1 VERESRGGCAF
12 RTPPPPFSEQ
22 QQRARQNTH
31 THTTRNTPT
40 KPNPK
45 KQLKQTN
52 NNTNNTNHTTQPTSY
67 ELLNT
72 GSGKIEVKH
81 LTAEQA
87 KNSEHFKDKES
98 GAELEVQEKLPL
110 LEWMANNYKKFGCG
124 LEFVTNKSQEG
135 SQFCRGFG
143 GIGGVLRYQ
152 VNMAEFEEPDDDGG
166 SGLWS
171 DDDF

>member
-1 VERESRGGCAF
+1 MCVHL
-12 RTPPPPFSEQ
+12 Q
-22 QQRARQNTH
+22 QHNH
-31 THTTRNTPT
+31 THQP
-40 KPNPK
+40 
-45 KQLKQTN
+45 
-52 NNTNNTNHTTQPTSY
+52 QPTNQNKQQPKTNSY

-72 GSGKIEVKH
+72 GSGKLEVKH

-87 KNSEHFKDKES
+87 KNSDHFKDKET

-110 LEWMANNYKKFGCG
+110 LEWMANNYHKFGCG

-152 VNMAEFEEPDDDGG
+152 VNMAELEEPDDDGG
-166 SGLWS
+166 DALWS